1 MNKLQRIQFLWFPSK
16 GLIPL
21 LSLFLVFASCSKN
34 PQNDNFVL
42 ITLDTQRADHISA
55 YDSSKANTPHIDSL
69 ADSGTLFKNCY
80 SLIPITLPSHASLF
94 FSQPPHRIK
103 NYNNGQVILNKLK
116 RPSLAS
122 LFKKNGYNT
131 AAFISLGVL
140 KSQFGLAEDF
150 DVYRDE
156 FPENRW
162 YKTAGEVNRE
172 VFEWLDGNKDQ
183 KFFAWIHYS
192 DPHDPYCPPDMPN
205 DFTIYLNDRPVGEY
219 NLAKYE
225 KKEVELDIQPG
236 ENLIRFDIVN
246 DSFRNQDQFLARLD
260 LLDFSIGEDDKDMDI
275 DLYWGWFARNQSN
288 VFFFKKNAL
297 ITITNHAQRRKI
309 KLVFRGKPM
318 YPIEKTRELY
328 RSEVEYMDSEIGKL
342 FARLEELELFDKTHI
357 IIAGDHGEGLGEYRN
372 YLGDAHVGHIHFLKD
387 VYMRVPL
394 IIYNPHT
401 ARKKTTVDD
410 FVSLLDLAPTITQ
423 TMNFK
428 NTPSYEGRNLYK
440 QKKKDSFA
448 IFEETFKPEAVRER
462 FAILQYPWHLIIV
475 PEIQEYEL
483 YHLGEDPEEQNNI
496 FQDRGQL
503 KEVIDLKKRLDE
515 FARDVLNSK
524 EEVKIDKET
533 EEMLKALGYIK

>member
-1 MNKLQRIQFLWFPSK
+1 VNKLQRIRFLWFPFK

-21 LSLFLVFASCSKN
+21 LFLFLVFASCSKN

-55 YDSSKANTPHIDSL
+55 YDSSKANTPNIDSL
-69 ADSGTLFKNCY
+69 ADSGILFKNCY

-122 LFKKNGYNT
+122 LFKKNGYHT

-162 YKTAGEVNRE
+162 YKAAGEVNRE
-172 VFEWLDGNKDQ
+172 VFEWLDGTKDQ

-205 DFTIYLNDRPVGEY
+205 DLTIYLNDRPVGEY

-260 LLDFSIGEDDKDMDI
+260 MLNFNLEEDDKDMDI
-275 DLYWGWFARNQSN
+275 DLYWGWFVRNGSS

-297 ITITNHAQRRKI
+297 ITLTNHGGPRTI
-309 KLVFRGKPM
+309 TLSFRGKPL

-342 FARLEELELFDKTHI
+342 FARLEELDLFNKTHI
-357 IIAGDHGEGLGEYRN
+357 VLAGDHGEGLGEYRN

-423 TMNFK
+423 TLNFK
-428 NTPSYEGRNLYK
+428 NTPSYEGRNLF
-440 QKKKDSFA
+440 QLKKKGSFA

-475 PEIQEYEL
+475 PEIQKYEL
-483 YHLGEDPEEQNNI
+483 YNLADDPEEQNNI

>member
-1 MNKLQRIQFLWFPSK
+1 VNKLQRILFLWFPSK

-21 LSLFLVFASCSKN
+21 LALFLAFASCSKN

-55 YDSSKANTPHIDSL
+55 YDSSKADTPYIDSL
-69 ADSGTLFKNCY
+69 ADLGTVFKNCY

-94 FSQPPHRIK
+94 FSQPPHKIK
-103 NYNNGQVILNKLK
+103 NYNNGQIILPKKK
-116 RPSLAS
+116 RPSLAT
-122 LFKKNGYNT
+122 LFKKNGYHT

-162 YKTAGEVNRE
+162 YKAAGEVNRD
-172 VFEWLDGNKDQ
+172 VFEWLDGHKDQ

-205 DFTIYLNDRPVGEY
+205 DFTIYVNDRPVGEY

-225 KKEVELDIQPG
+225 KKEVEFDIHPG

-260 LLDFSIGEDDKDMDI
+260 VLNFNLDEDDKDMDI
-275 DLYWGWFARNQSN
+275 DLYWGWFIRNGSS
-288 VFFFKKNAL
+288 VFFFKKDAI
-297 ITITNHAQRRKI
+297 ITLTNHAGPRKI
-309 KLVFRGKPM
+309 KLTFRGKPL

-328 RSEVEYMDSEIGKL
+328 RNEVEYMDSEIGKL

-357 IIAGDHGEGLGEYRN
+357 IIVGDHGEGLGEYTN
-372 YLGDAHVGHIHFLKD
+372 YSGDAHVGHIHFLKD

-401 ARKKTTVDD
+401 ARKKTEVDD
-410 FVSLLDLAPTITQ
+410 FVSLLDLAPTIMQ
-423 TMNFK
+423 AMNFR
-428 NTPSYEGRNLYK
+428 NTPSYEGRNLL
-440 QKKKDSFA
+440 QLRKKDSFA
-448 IFEETFKPEAVRER
+448 IFEETYKPEAVRER
-462 FAILQYPWHLIIV
+462 FAILQYPWHLIFV
-475 PEIQEYEL
+475 PEIQKYEL
-483 YHLGEDPEEQNNI
+483 YNLEDDPEEQSNI
-496 FQDRGQL
+496 FQDRGKL

-515 FARDVLNSK
+515 FARDVMNSK
-524 EEVKIDKET
+524 EEVKIDNET

>member
-1 MNKLQRIQFLWFPSK
+1 MNKLQRILFLWFPSK

-21 LSLFLVFASCSKN
+21 LALFLAFASCSQN
-34 PQNDNFVL
+34 PQNDNFIL

-55 YDSSKANTPHIDSL
+55 YDSSKADTPHIDSL
-69 ADSGTLFKNCY
+69 ADLGTVFKNCY

-94 FSQPPHRIK
+94 FSQPPHKIK
-103 NYNNGQVILNKLK
+103 NYNNGQVILPKKK
-116 RPSLAS
+116 RPSLAT
-122 LFKKNGYNT
+122 LFKKNGYHT

-140 KSQFGLAEDF
+140 KSQFGLSEDF

-162 YKTAGEVNRE
+162 YKAAGEVNRD
-172 VFEWLDGNKDQ
+172 VFEWLDGHKDQ

-205 DFTIYLNDRPVGEY
+205 DFTIYVNDRPVGEY

-260 LLDFSIGEDDKDMDI
+260 MLNFNLDEDDKDMDI
-275 DLYWGWFARNQSN
+275 DLYWGWFVRNGSS
-288 VFFFKKNAL
+288 VFFFKKDAL
-297 ITITNHAQRRKI
+297 ITLTNHAGPRKI
-309 KLVFRGKPM
+309 KLTFRGKPM

-328 RSEVEYMDSEIGKL
+328 RNEVEYMDSEIGKL

-357 IIAGDHGEGLGEYRN
+357 MIVGDHGEGLGEYTN
-372 YLGDAHVGHIHFLKD
+372 YSGDSHVGHIHFLKD

-401 ARKKTTVDD
+401 ARKKIEVDD
-410 FVSLLDLAPTITQ
+410 FVSLLDLAPTIMQ

-428 NTPSYEGRNLYK
+428 NTPSYEGRNLL
-440 QKKKDSFA
+440 QLKKKDSFA
-448 IFEETFKPEAVRER
+448 IFEETYKPEAVRER
-462 FAILQYPWHLIIV
+462 FAILQYPWHLIFV

-483 YHLGEDPEEQNNI
+483 YNLEDDPEEQSNI
-496 FQDRGQL
+496 FQDRGKL

-524 EEVKIDKET
+524 EEVKIDNET